1 MLFYESLPYSINKE
15 GYINYEK
22 LEELAKYLKPK
33 LIICGGSAYP
43 RDFDYPRFRQI
54 ANMNNS
60 YLMCDMA
67 HVSGLVATG
76 FFISP
81 FDYCD
86 IVTSTHKT
94 LGGPRA
100 GMICKK
106 ELEDKINFSVF
117 PGIQGGPHQNK
128 IAALAYQLKSVR
140 TPQFNQYIKQVI
152 KNTQSMALKF
162 KELEYKL
169 STDGSDN
176 YLILIDLKPL
186 GITGSKVEFIC
197 ESRRNFIK

>member
-1 MLFYESLPYSINKE
+1 
-15 GYINYEK
+15 
-22 LEELAKYLKPK
+22 
-33 LIICGGSAYP
+33 
-43 RDFDYPRFRQI
+43 
-54 ANMNNS
+54 
-60 YLMCDMA
+60 MA

-86 IVTSTHKT
+86 IVTSTTHKT

-100 GMICKK
+100 DMIFAK

-117 PGIQGGPHQNK
+117 PGIPGGPHQNK
-128 IAALAYQLKSVR
+128 IAALTYQLKLVR

-176 YLILIDLKPL
+176 HL
-186 GITGSKVEFIC
+186 
-197 ESRRNFIK
+197 N